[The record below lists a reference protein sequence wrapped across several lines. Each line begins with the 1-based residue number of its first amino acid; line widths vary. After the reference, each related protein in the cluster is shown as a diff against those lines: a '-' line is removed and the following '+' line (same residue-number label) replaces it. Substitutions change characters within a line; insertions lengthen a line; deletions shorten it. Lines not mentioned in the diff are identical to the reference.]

1 MAHFTNVLLPA
12 PFSPSSAWKAPAF
25 TFTETSSSAAMAPKR
40 LVKPISSMDGAL
52 MRYSSCNRLYDRGR
66 VGDGAEHA
74 ALHLDHL
81 QRGGVVALVRCAG
94 AILEDQA

>member
-40 LVKPISSMDGAL
+40 LVNPISSMDGAL
-52 MRYSSCNRLYDRGR
+52 MRYSSCNRLDHRGR
-66 VGDGAEHA
+66 IRDGAEHA
-74 ALHLDHL
+74 ALHLDHFE
-81 QRGGVVALVRCAG
+81 RGGVVSLVRGTSAV
-94 AILEDQA
+94 LED